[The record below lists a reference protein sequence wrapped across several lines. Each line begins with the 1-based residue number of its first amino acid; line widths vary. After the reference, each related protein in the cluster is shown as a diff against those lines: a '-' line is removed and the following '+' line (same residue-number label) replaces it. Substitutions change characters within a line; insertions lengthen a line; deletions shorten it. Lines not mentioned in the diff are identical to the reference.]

1 MNIELL
7 AVNKIE
13 ELVSGTGLL
22 DPVISRGDREPS
34 WDGFIYAYKNS
45 HKRKSEMFGRAAI
58 QVKGTTTSPRK
69 QNKITYQVRYADI
82 NNYRLDGGA
91 LYFVVYINPDN
102 TSDREVFFASL
113 LPYKLNDLLK
123 RHDGK
128 DTFALHLEEF
138 PTQSKDI
145 ENLVINFVENCQRQS
160 SPTRKNWTLEELTKN
175 FGLEQ
180 PQIKYRFTDVY
191 RYKDPMEYLFNHFT
205 EMYVPVDLTQQEY
218 PIGAAKLEMIQTKM
232 DVPVSVN
239 GKQYFSDYMAG
250 RNREGYTISIGG
262 NLLMMIMHENTTSFK
277 FKISGDLPT
286 QISQAEFL
294 LDFFGTGTID
304 FGDNCF
310 HVNMESL
317 SSEDKSHLCEPKAK
331 NEWNKDLQR
340 TLEILG
346 VEDVLSFKDWKK
358 VDAYYADQLIKGI
371 LYHEPVKL
379 PKELNVLSIIKI
391 GNISV
396 GILCERLPS
405 GMCKIENMF
414 NKELNIFM
422 MLDEVNVPTSQYVVI
437 RKKDIIQMSNIDY
450 DVILESV
457 KKYHSTEHYTVV
469 NRFALEMISAYDEIG
484 NKKLLKAVIKLTKWL
499 HTENPDD
506 YYHLLNWYQA
516 VYRQDR
522 RDKRIDHD
530 KLRVIM
536 DEAEDDALKVGAA
549 IVAEEHEKAR
559 KWLTEMQNVKRE
571 EFLHF
576 PIANLLSK
584 Q

>member
-123 RHDGK
+123 KHDGK
-128 DTFALHLEEF
+128 ETFALHLEEF
-138 PTQSKDI
+138 PAQSKDI
-145 ENLVINFVENCQRQS
+145 EDLVINFVENCQRQS
-160 SPTRKNWTLEELTKN
+160 SPTRKNWTLEELTEN

-250 RNREGYTISIGG
+250 RNREEYTISIGG
-262 NLLMMIMHENTTSFK
+262 NLLMMIMHESTTTIK

-286 QISQAEFL
+286 QIFQVEFL

-304 FGDNCF
+304 FGGNCF
-310 HVNMESL
+310 HVDMESL
-317 SSEDKSHLCEPKAK
+317 SSEDKSHLCELKAK

-391 GNISV
+391 GNISI

-422 MLDEVNVPTSQYVVI
+422 MLDEVNVPTSQYVVMQ
-437 RKKDIIQMSNIDY
+437 KKDIIQMSNIDY

-457 KKYHSTEHYTVV
+457 KKYHSPEHYTVV
-469 NRFALEMISAYDEIG
+469 NRFALEMISAYDETG
-484 NKKLLKAVIKLTKWL
+484 NKELLKAMIKLTKWL

-506 YYHLLNWYQA
+506 YYLLLNWYQA
-516 VYRQDR
+516 MYRKDK
-522 RDKRIDHD
+522 RDKRIDYNR
-530 KLRVIM
+530 LCIIM
-536 DEAEDDALKVGAA
+536 DKADDDALKIGAA
-549 IVAEEHEKAR
+549 IVAGEQEKA
-559 KWLTEMQNVKRE
+559 KELLAAMQNEKRE
-571 EFLHF
+571 DFLQF
-576 PIANLLSK
+576 PIANLLS
-584 Q
+584 